1 MIRADYMLKIF
12 EFRGMIEM
20 KRKMA
25 LGLNRDVIKYI
36 AMFTMFLNHFANVLL
51 PVNSMAAEIMMNI
64 GYFTAPVMCY
74 FLVEGYQYTHSKQK
88 YGQRLLLFAFLS
100 EIPFVWATGFFALNM
115 LFTLFFCF
123 LLLCIQEK
131 ETNPIKRMTG
141 TILLFLAT
149 LFSDWAL
156 LAPMFTLLFWKYRAD
171 RKGVCRTF
179 VLVGGV
185 FGLMNL
191 LNYLALY
198 PFAEA
203 LLHSLFSVV
212 GVAAA
217 GIVITCF
224 YNGKRA
230 ERGRVFSKWFFYLF
244 YPLHLLV
251 LCAVR
256 AIL

>member
-1 MIRADYMLKIF
+1 MEQRRAF
-12 EFRGMIEM
+12 
-20 KRKMA
+20 
-25 LGLNRDVIKYI
+25 GLNRDVIKYV
-36 AMFTMFLNHFANVLL
+36 AMFTMFLNHFANVFL
-51 PVNSMAAEIMMNI
+51 PVNSMLTEVLMNV

-88 YGQRLLLFAFLS
+88 YGQRLLLFAILS

-115 LFTLFFCF
+115 IFTLFFCF
-123 LLLCIQEK
+123 LLLCLQEK
-131 ETNPIKRMTG
+131 ETNPFRRRAG
-141 TILLFLAT
+141 TVLLFIAT
-149 LFSDWAL
+149 MFSDWAL
-156 LAPMFTLLFWKYRAD
+156 FAPMFTLLFWKNRGN
-171 RKGVCRTF
+171 RKGIVKTF
-179 VLVGGV
+179 VIGGSL

-230 ERGRVFSKWFFYLF
+230 ERWRVFSKWFFYLF
-244 YPLHLLV
+244 YPLHLLA

>member
-1 MIRADYMLKIF
+1 MEQRRAF
-12 EFRGMIEM
+12 
-20 KRKMA
+20 
-25 LGLNRDVIKYI
+25 GLNRDAIKYV
-36 AMFTMFLNHFANVLL
+36 AMFTMFLNHFANVFL
-51 PVNSMAAEIMMNI
+51 PVNSMLAEVLMNV

-115 LFTLFFCF
+115 IFTLFFCF
-123 LLLCIQEK
+123 LLLCLQEK
-131 ETNPIKRMTG
+131 ETNPFRRRAG
-141 TILLFLAT
+141 TVLLFIAT
-149 LFSDWAL
+149 MFSDWAL
-156 LAPMFTLLFWKYRAD
+156 FAPMFTLLFWKNRGNQ
-171 RKGVCRTF
+171 KGIVKTF
-179 VLVGGV
+179 VIGGSL

-191 LNYLALY
+191 LNYLELY

-244 YPLHLLV
+244 YPLHLLA

>member
-1 MIRADYMLKIF
+1 MEQRRAF
-12 EFRGMIEM
+12 
-20 KRKMA
+20 
-25 LGLNRDVIKYI
+25 GLNRDVIKYV
-36 AMFTMFLNHFANVLL
+36 AMFTMFLNHFANVFL
-51 PVNSMAAEIMMNI
+51 PVNSMLAEVLMNV

-115 LFTLFFCF
+115 IFTLFFCF
-123 LLLCIQEK
+123 LLLCLQEK
-131 ETNPIKRMTG
+131 ETNPFRRRAG
-141 TILLFLAT
+141 TVLLFIAT
-149 LFSDWAL
+149 MFSDWAL
-156 LAPMFTLLFWKYRAD
+156 FAPMFTLLFWKNRGNQ
-171 RKGVCRTF
+171 KGIVKTF
-179 VLVGGV
+179 VIGGSL

-191 LNYLALY
+191 LNYLELY

-244 YPLHLLV
+244 YPLHLLA

>member
-1 MIRADYMLKIF
+1 MEQRRAF
-12 EFRGMIEM
+12 
-20 KRKMA
+20 
-25 LGLNRDVIKYI
+25 GLNRDVIKYV
-36 AMFTMFLNHFANVLL
+36 AMFTMFLNHFL
-51 PVNSMAAEIMMNI
+51 PVNSMLTEVLMNV

-88 YGQRLLLFAFLS
+88 YGQRLLLFAILS

-115 LFTLFFCF
+115 IFTLFFCF
-123 LLLCIQEK
+123 LLLCLQEK
-131 ETNPIKRMTG
+131 ETNPFRRRAG
-141 TILLFLAT
+141 TVLLFIAT
-149 LFSDWAL
+149 MFSDWAL
-156 LAPMFTLLFWKYRAD
+156 FAPMFTLLFWKNRGN
-171 RKGVCRTF
+171 RKGIVKTF
-179 VLVGGV
+179 VIGGSL

-230 ERGRVFSKWFFYLF
+230 ERGRGFSKWFFYLF
-244 YPLHLLV
+244 YPLHLLA

>member
-1 MIRADYMLKIF
+1 MEQRRAF
-12 EFRGMIEM
+12 
-20 KRKMA
+20 
-25 LGLNRDVIKYI
+25 GLNRDVIKYV
-36 AMFTMFLNHFANVLL
+36 AMFTMFLNHFANVFL
-51 PVNSMAAEIMMNI
+51 PVNSMLTEVLMNV

-88 YGQRLLLFAFLS
+88 YGQRLLLFAILS

-115 LFTLFFCF
+115 IFTLFFCF
-123 LLLCIQEK
+123 LLLCLQEK
-131 ETNPIKRMTG
+131 ETNPFRRRAG
-141 TILLFLAT
+141 TVLLFIAT
-149 LFSDWAL
+149 MFSDWAL
-156 LAPMFTLLFWKYRAD
+156 FAPMFTLLFWKNRGN
-171 RKGVCRTF
+171 RKGIVKTF
-179 VLVGGV
+179 VIGGSL

-244 YPLHLLV
+244 YPLHLLA

>member
-1 MIRADYMLKIF
+1 MEQKRAFD
-12 EFRGMIEM
+12 
-20 KRKMA
+20 
-25 LGLNRDVIKYI
+25 LNRDVIKYI
-36 AMFTMFLNHFANVLL
+36 AMFTMFLNHFANVFL
-51 PVNSMAAEIMMNI
+51 PVNSILAEVLMNV

-115 LFTLFFCF
+115 IFTLFFCF
-123 LLLCIQEK
+123 LLLCLQEK
-131 ETNPIKRMTG
+131 ETNPFRRRAG
-141 TILLFLAT
+141 TVLLFIAT
-149 LFSDWAL
+149 MFSDWAL
-156 LAPMFTLLFWKYRAD
+156 FAPMFTLLFWKNRGN
-171 RKGVCRTF
+171 RKGIVKTF
-179 VLVGGV
+179 VIGGSL

-203 LLHSLFSVV
+203 LLHSLFSIV

-244 YPLHLLV
+244 YPLHLLA

-256 AIL
+256 ALL

>member
-1 MIRADYMLKIF
+1 MT
-12 EFRGMIEM
+12 EM
-20 KRKMA
+20 KQKA
-25 LGLNRDVIKYI
+25 LSGLNRDVIKYI

-51 PVNSMAAEIMMNI
+51 PVNSISAEVLMNI

-74 FLVEGYQYTHSKQK
+74 FLVEGYQYTHSRQK

-100 EIPFVWATGFFALNM
+100 EIPFIWATGFFALNM

-123 LLLCIQEK
+123 LLLCIQEN
-131 ETNPIKRMTG
+131 ETNLFRRRAG
-141 TILLFLAT
+141 TVLLFLAT

-156 LAPMFTLLFWKYRAD
+156 LAPMFTLLFWKNRGD
-171 RKGVCRTF
+171 RKGVIRTF
-179 VLVGGV
+179 VIVGGL

-191 LNYLALY
+191 LNYLTLY

-203 LLHSLFSVV
+203 VLHGLLSVG

-217 GIVITCF
+217 GVVITCF
-224 YNGKRA
+224 YNGTRA
-230 ERGRVFSKWFFYLF
+230 EHGRVFSKWFFYLF
-244 YPLHLLV
+244 YPLHLLA

-256 AIL
+256 ALL